1 MHLIGLVGRAGA
13 GKDTVAG
20 IIGRRLR
27 APTFAFADLLR
38 AEVAEAY
45 AVDPRLFIARD
56 VKERP
61 VAELAIGRCNEAE
74 FRWRHPELSY
84 DEPLSPRWV
93 MQHWG
98 DMMRE
103 RDPEHY
109 IWPAVIAR
117 ASAINSLA
125 DALIVT
131 DVRFGNE
138 ADWIDRNGG
147 LLWRI
152 VRDQADARAD
162 GHASEAG
169 SASIAVDHVIRN
181 DGTLE
186 DLERVVADLVG
197 QLEETRD
204 AA

>member
-1 MHLIGLVGRAGA
+1 MHLIGLVGQAGA

-38 AEVAEAY
+38 AEVSSAY
-45 AVDPRLFIARD
+45 SVDVRLFLDRD
-56 VKERP
+56 LKERP
-61 VAELAIGRCNEAE
+61 LPELAIGRCGEAE
-74 FRWRHPELSY
+74 FRWRHPQLSY
-84 DEPLSPRWV
+84 TEPLSPRWV

-103 RDPEHY
+103 RDPERY
-109 IWPAVIAR
+109 LWPAVIAR
-117 ASAINSLA
+117 AAASTSLA

-131 DVRFGNE
+131 DVRFQNE
-138 ADWIDRNGG
+138 ADWVDRNGG

-152 VRDQADARAD
+152 VRQLPANANS
-162 GHASEAG
+162 GHASETGA
-169 SASIAVDHVIRN
+169 ASLAVDQVIRN

-186 DLERVVADLVG
+186 DLERVVVDMLG
-197 QLEETRD
+197 QLEEARD

>member
-27 APTFAFADLLR
+27 APTFAFADRLR

-45 AVDPRLFIARD
+45 AVDPRLFVDRD
-56 VKERP
+56 SKERP
-61 VAELAIGRCNEAE
+61 AAELAIGRCNEAE
-74 FRWRHPELSY
+74 FRWRHSELSY
-84 DEPLSPRWV
+84 DAPLSPRWV

-103 RDPEHY
+103 RDREHY
-109 IWPAVIAR
+109 VWPAVIAR
-117 ASAINSLA
+117 AAAINSAA

-131 DVRFGNE
+131 DVRFPNE

-152 VRDQADARAD
+152 VRDQVDSSAAE
-162 GHASEAG
+162 HVSETG
-169 SASIAVDHVIRN
+169 SASIAVDQVIRN

-186 DLERVVADLVG
+186 ELERVVVDLVG
-197 QLEETRD
+197 QLEEARD